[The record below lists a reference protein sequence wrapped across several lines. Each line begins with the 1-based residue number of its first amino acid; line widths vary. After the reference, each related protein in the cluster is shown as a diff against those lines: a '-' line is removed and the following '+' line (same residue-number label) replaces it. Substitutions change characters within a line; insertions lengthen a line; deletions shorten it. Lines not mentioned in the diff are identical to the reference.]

1 MLTSTSPALLKT
13 MSMTFSPRCKRS
25 SILIFLRAAPWFG
38 CGPYEHC
45 RSPRCF
51 FCLPWFSVER
61 SYGSRLTA
69 PKLKGLRQANAVRC
83 LSILERVYQG
93 KRGLHPTGAAIFPL
107 LEQGTHRAARRRT
120 AAIFP
125 NWADR
130 CSFRD
135 LKVPWREGQEALD
148 NQLFKWLYPPLAK
161 VIDLGLDMAI
171 PV

>member
-1 MLTSTSPALLKT
+1 
-13 MSMTFSPRCKRS
+13 
-25 SILIFLRAAPWFG
+25 
-38 CGPYEHC
+38 
-45 RSPRCF
+45 
-51 FCLPWFSVER
+51 
-61 SYGSRLTA
+61 
-69 PKLKGLRQANAVRC
+69 LKGLRQANAVRC
-83 LSILERVYQG
+83 LSILQLWRLPGQAG
-93 KRGLHPTGAAIFPL
+93 PAPNWCRNFPL
-107 LEQGTHRAARRRT
+107 AGAWHAPRAARRRT

-135 LKVPWREGQEALD
+135 LKVQWREGQEALD